1 MLVSTISRRPPSS
14 SIHFEATRQE
24 FSRSLSLIATSYILT
39 QVNWMIRERKELDRR
54 WLWLGAAVI
63 LVLVYFSVRSLT
75 RQRLPVRIATVERAP
90 LASTLS
96 TNGRVEP
103 DMNYEYTNPLA
114 TTVKAVHVEPGDSVP
129 AGKVLIVLDDVQ
141 AQARLATA
149 ESGVK
154 TAQAALDAV
163 THNGT
168 QEQRQASAA
177 EIERDQMDV
186 QQAQRNL
193 DALTRLNTSGA
204 ASAAEVAAARQQLAT
219 TQANLNVAQASSKER
234 YGSVDLERAQA
245 ALHDAEANEA
255 AARDIVSKM
264 IYRAPIAGTVY
275 TLDAKPTEFADAG
288 KTLLQMADL
297 HHEHVRAYFDEP
309 DIGYLAVGQAI
320 QIKSEAKPGQA
331 WHGHITRVPITVI
344 AYTTRTVGE
353 VLITIDGGDGELLPQ
368 TDVTVT
374 VTTSSES
381 DVLSVPREALYVENG
396 RPYVFKVVN
405 GELQRTWVTRGTT
418 NLTQAAILAGLKEGD
433 QVATGTTTGE
443 PLQVGIPINQVQ

>member
-1 MLVSTISRRPPSS
+1 
-14 SIHFEATRQE
+14 
-24 FSRSLSLIATSYILT
+24 
-39 QVNWMIRERKELDRR
+39 
-54 WLWLGAAVI
+54 
-63 LVLVYFSVRSLT
+63 
-75 RQRLPVRIATVERAP
+75 
-90 LASTLS
+90 
-96 TNGRVEP
+96 
-103 DMNYEYTNPLA
+103 
-114 TTVKAVHVEPGDSVP
+114 
-129 AGKVLIVLDDVQ
+129 
-141 AQARLATA
+141 
-149 ESGVK
+149 
-154 TAQAALDAV
+154 
-163 THNGT
+163 
-168 QEQRQASAA
+168 
-177 EIERDQMDV
+177 
-186 QQAQRNL
+186 
-193 DALTRLNTSGA
+193 
-204 ASAAEVAAARQQLAT
+204 
-219 TQANLNVAQASSKER
+219 
-234 YGSVDLERAQA
+234 
-245 ALHDAEANEA
+245 
-255 AARDIVSKM
+255 
-264 IYRAPIAGTVY
+264 
-275 TLDAKPTEFADAG
+275 
-288 KTLLQMADL
+288 MADL